1 MVARITS
8 FCPLMPDKRS
18 LTPPGDYEQFLT
30 ETKERIR
37 RAQVRAALAV
47 NGEVILLYWDL
58 GRNILDRQATEGWG
72 SKVIDRLSKDLKR
85 DFPDIKGFSSRNL
98 KYMRKF
104 SQAYPDREIVQRVA
118 ALIPWRHNQILLDKV
133 KDYDQRLWYA
143 QKSLAN
149 NWSRDILAIQ
159 IESNLYQRQGGAV
172 TNFEQTLPQS
182 QSDLARQLIKDPYNF
197 DFLSLGEDA
206 QERDLEKALVDHIR
220 EFLLELGVGFA
231 FMGSQYHIEVDG
243 DDYYIDLLFYHVQ
256 LRCYVV
262 IDLKV
267 TEFKPEYFGKMNFY
281 VSAVDDMLRHADDNP
296 TIGLV
301 LCRSS
306 KKTTAEYAIRNVSTP
321 IAVATHRLPE
331 KLRQSL
337 PTIEQLEM
345 EIDTVIQEI
354 TAQTPEETYLSSDD
368 T

>member
-1 MVARITS
+1 
-8 FCPLMPDKRS
+8 MPDQ
-18 LTPPGDYEQFLT
+18 PPLVPPDNYDLFFSGL
-30 ETKERIR
+30 KERIR

-47 NGEVILLYWDL
+47 NAEAILLYWDI
-58 GRNILDRQATEGWG
+58 GRDILERQANEGWG
-72 SKVIDRLSKDLKR
+72 SKVVDRLSKDLKR
-85 DFPDIKGFSSRNL
+85 DFPDMKGFSSRNL

-104 SQAYPDREIVQRVA
+104 AQSYPDREIVQRCA
-118 ALIPWRHNQILLDKV
+118 AQIPWRHNQILLDKV
-133 KDYDQRLWYA
+133 KDHDQRLWYA
-143 QKSLAN
+143 QKSMEN
-149 NWSRDILAIQ
+149 GWSRDILAMQ

-172 TNFEQTLPQS
+172 TNFEQTLPKP

-206 QERDLEKALVDHIR
+206 QERELEKALVDHIR

-267 TEFKPEYFGKMNFY
+267 TEFRPEYFGKMNFY

-331 KLRQSL
+331 KLQDSL

-345 EIDTVIQEI
+345 EINAVAEAI
-354 TAQTPEETYLSSDD
+354 TAQDESEAEE
-368 T
+368 

>member
-1 MVARITS
+1 
-8 FCPLMPDKRS
+8 
-18 LTPPGDYEQFLT
+18 
-30 ETKERIR
+30 
-37 RAQVRAALAV
+37 
-47 NGEVILLYWDL
+47 
-58 GRNILDRQATEGWG
+58 
-72 SKVIDRLSKDLKR
+72 
-85 DFPDIKGFSSRNL
+85 
-98 KYMRKF
+98 
-104 SQAYPDREIVQRVA
+104 
-118 ALIPWRHNQILLDKV
+118 
-133 KDYDQRLWYA
+133 
-143 QKSLAN
+143 
-149 NWSRDILAIQ
+149 
-159 IESNLYQRQGGAV
+159 
-172 TNFEQTLPQS
+172 FEQTLPQA

-206 QERDLEKALVDHIR
+206 QERELEKALVDHIR

-267 TEFKPEYFGKMNFY
+267 TEFRPEYFGKMNFY

-345 EIDTVIQEI
+345 EIDTVIKEI
-354 TAQTPEETYLSSDD
+354 KSQNPEETHLSSDD

>member
-1 MVARITS
+1 
-8 FCPLMPDKRS
+8 MPDKQS

-30 ETKERIR
+30 ETKDRIR

-58 GRNILDRQATEGWG
+58 GRNILERQATEGWG

-85 DFPDIKGFSSRNL
+85 DFPEMKGFSSRNL

-104 SQAYPDREIVQRVA
+104 AQAYPDREIVQRVA
-118 ALIPWRHNQILLDKV
+118 ALIPWRHNQVLLDKV
-133 KDYDQRLWYA
+133 KEYDQRLWYA
-143 QKSLAN
+143 QKSLEN
-149 NWSRDILAIQ
+149 SWSRDILAIQ
-159 IESNLYQRQGGAV
+159 IESELYQRQGGAV
-172 TNFEQTLPQS
+172 TNFEQTLPQA

-206 QERDLEKALVDHIR
+206 QERELEKALVDHIR

-267 TEFKPEYFGKMNFY
+267 TEFRPEYFGKMNFY

-345 EIDTVIQEI
+345 EIDTVIKEI
-354 TAQTPEETYLSSDD
+354 KSQNPEETHLSSDD